1 LVLVPVH
8 VTDGD
13 GKTIGDLTRD
23 HFQIFD
29 EGAPREIVSFTTE
42 EAPVSLGIVMDLSA
56 SMQAKL
62 PQAISA
68 LREATGR
75 FGPGDEAFLLTF
87 SSHPSLRQG
96 FTGDV
101 ASLTDNLQFARTEG
115 RTALVD
121 AVYQALEQV
130 RRGRNPR
137 KALLVISDGGDNNS
151 RYRESELLE
160 AALESNTQIYTIAIH
175 EQRFSPEERSG
186 AYLLQKLA
194 TSTGG
199 LHFDLQSR
207 HELPKTG
214 EKIARALKNVYMI
227 GYKPPAESTSGKWR
241 RIRIRLT
248 QNPGNSFHVSARS
261 GYYCLE

>member
-1 LVLVPVH
+1 MGTITAVTARRGSGASIAGILLSALLLLVSSSVRPAFAASGDFREATGTRLVLVPVH

-75 FGPGDEAFLLTF
+75 FGPGDETFLLTF

-160 AALESNTQIYTIAIH
+160 AALESNTD
-175 EQRFSPEERSG
+175 R
-186 AYLLQKLA
+186 K
-194 TSTGG
+194 ST
-199 LHFDLQSR
+199 
-207 HELPKTG
+207 
-214 EKIARALKNVYMI
+214 
-227 GYKPPAESTSGKWR
+227 
-241 RIRIRLT
+241 RL
-248 QNPGNSFHVSARS
+248 NSSH
-261 GYYCLE
+261 